1 MSDPGLPTTPEGWGG
16 LVVGIAGALV
26 AIRKG
31 LQKIGVLEPKFDYE
45 RMAEAFFKQKAAEDA
60 RHRDAIVDGLHEVAE
75 TVRQVNAATTANI
88 RAVLELY
95 GKDVS
100 EIRDAQER
108 ADRQLDSIA
117 KALGDLRVEVAKR

>member
-1 MSDPGLPTTPEGWGG
+1 MSESGLPTTPEGWGG

-45 RMAEAFFKQKAAEDA
+45 KMAAAFFSQKAAEDA
-60 RHRDAIVDGLHEVAE
+60 HHRDAIVAGLREVAD

-88 RAVLELY
+88 RTVLELY

-108 ADRQLDSIA
+108 SDRQLDSIA
-117 KALGDLRVEVAKR
+117 KSLADLRVEVAKR